1 MTTNFDMKL
10 VLEMRAEMKSHAEAE
25 EWLEAK
31 NIMETAPL
39 KEFLALSKWDQK
51 ALREDY
57 KDELRRQEMAG
68 WTTKV
73 LSAFSEDEADTKT
86 VCFRPLG
93 DGTVRVWN
101 SQVYASRMTDRDYDP
116 VKDNYDGAY
125 GNDLDVSETLPIAV
139 ARKRWAEMVKQVAYK
154 DEFGENV
161 MMYVPAGA
169 Y

>member
-1 MTTNFDMKL
+1 MTTFDIPMIDNLLEDARAAMIAENYEVVRNLLAHPTL
-10 VLEMRAEMKSHAEAE
+10 VA
-25 EWLEAK
+25 W
-31 NIMETAPL
+31 N
-39 KEFLALSKWDQK
+39 ALSNWDRK

-57 KDELRRQEMAG
+57 KDEVRRQEMAG

-125 GNDLDVSETLPIAV
+125 GNDLDVSETLPISV

>member
-1 MTTNFDMKL
+1 MTTFDIPMIDNLLEDVRIAWMADDQEVFRNLLAHPTL
-10 VLEMRAEMKSHAEAE
+10 VAWK
-25 EWLEAK
+25 
-31 NIMETAPL
+31 
-39 KEFLALSKWDQK
+39 ALSNWDRK